1 MFIGILF
8 YTIYMLAAA
17 CTAWVAQ
24 TIFYAH
30 METHPSTRERGF
42 GWIAW
47 PLGVLTGITWPITIP
62 IAIIIAGVMK

>member
-30 METHPSTRERGF
+30 LETHPSTRERGF

-62 IAIIIAGVMK
+62 IAIIIAGVTK